1 MSVAV
6 QQASI
11 LVVDDAPEFRQLL
24 DAVLE
29 GEGFTVTAVANGA
42 GAVSAARSEHPD
54 VIVLDLGL
62 PDIDGI
68 EVCRQVRLFSDAYII
83 MLTARD
89 DEVDRLLGLTT
100 GADDY
105 MTKPFS
111 PRELVARI
119 QVLMRRPRSGT
130 LAPTGAAQPGIVYG
144 EVRVDPIGRE
154 VAVGEAP
161 VELTKIEFDL
171 LHALIERPRMV
182 WERRSLIA
190 RVWGDNWYA
199 DDHVIDVHVANL
211 RKKVD
216 TNGTKHIVTVR
227 GVGYRMA

>member
-1 MSVAV
+1 MSIAV

-29 GEGFTVTAVANGA
+29 REGFTVTAVANGA
-42 GAVSAARSEHPD
+42 GAVSAARSVHPD

-83 MLTARD
+83 MLTARN
-89 DEVDRLLGLTT
+89 DEADRLLGLTA

-119 QVLMRRPRSGT
+119 QVLMRRPRAGT
-130 LAPTGAAQPGIVYG
+130 FAPSATATPAILHG
-144 EVRVDPIGRE
+144 EVRVDPTSRE
-154 VAVGEAP
+154 VAVGEVP
-161 VELTKIEFDL
+161 VALTKIEFDL
-171 LHALIERPRMV
+171 LHALVERPRMV
-182 WERRSLIA
+182 WERRSLII
-190 RVWGDNWYA
+190 RVWGDDWYA

-211 RKKVD
+211 RK
-216 TNGTKHIVTVR
+216 
-227 GVGYRMA
+227 

>member
-1 MSVAV
+1 MSTAV
-6 QQASI
+6 HQASI

-29 GEGFTVTAVANGA
+29 GEGYLVTSVGDGSGAVAAAKA
-42 GAVSAARSEHPD
+42 GSPD

-62 PDIDGI
+62 PDVDGI
-68 EVCRQVRLFSDAYII
+68 DVCRQIRDFSDAYII

-119 QVLMRRPRSGT
+119 QVLMRRPRGGVVAVEA
-130 LAPTGAAQPGIVYG
+130 APTRGLCHG
-144 EVRVDPIGRE
+144 EVRLDPVSRE
-154 VAVGEAP
+154 AFVADDA

-171 LHALIERPRMV
+171 LHTLIERPDMV
-182 WERRSLIA
+182 WERRLLID
-190 RVWGDNWYA
+190 RVWGDGWFT
-199 DDHVIDVHVANL
+199 DEHVIDVHIANL
-211 RKKVD
+211 RKKID
-216 TNGTKHIVTVR
+216 ANGTKHIATVR
-227 GVGYRMA
+227 GVGYRLA